1 MTNKIINSHPYP
13 IPSVSLLLVSLAMEI
28 LFFIIK
34 LIFLGITESEAIMKA
49 SVKYNIPVET
59 VKDIWKN
66 HK

>member
-1 MTNKIINSHPYP
+1 MTNKIINPHPYP
-13 IPSVSLLLVSLAMEI
+13 TPSVSLLLVSLAMEI

>member
-1 MTNKIINSHPYP
+1 MTNKIINPHPYP
-13 IPSVSLLLVSLAMEI
+13 TPSASLLLVSLAMDI